1 MAAKDEVINKFNPKS
16 GPDRDEDKIVP
27 EYPFNDVEV
36 SVFGTKQ
43 TYHHPKQLKDRKSTR
58 LNSSHRT

>member
-27 EYPFNDVEV
+27 EYPFNAAGFDV
-36 SVFGTKQ
+36 
-43 TYHHPKQLKDRKSTR
+43 PPII
-58 LNSSHRT
+58 